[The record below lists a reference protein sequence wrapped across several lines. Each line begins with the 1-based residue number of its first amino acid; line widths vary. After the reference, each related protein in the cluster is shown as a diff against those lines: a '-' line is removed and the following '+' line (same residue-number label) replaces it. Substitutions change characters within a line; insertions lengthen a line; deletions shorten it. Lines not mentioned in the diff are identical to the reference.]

1 MKRGCDLLICFFK
14 QKIAACRSS
23 CMSIIAHKKADAF
36 ASAFAFQARST
47 AFVDDFL
54 GAAFTGADD
63 FAVSGRT
70 LVDNLQ

>member
-1 MKRGCDLLICFFK
+1 
-14 QKIAACRSS
+14 
-23 CMSIIAHKKADAF
+23 MSIIAHKKADAF
-36 ASAFAFQARST
+36 ASAFTFQARST